1 MRLKV
6 AVNASPLIFLAK
18 AGRLNILRNLFQVVY
33 TTAGVM
39 EEVERPSRLGIP
51 SPEINSIKG
60 SEWIKVIKLTRKEAR
75 EAVQLSNRIQIG
87 VGEAEVVK
95 LYERGGY
102 GLVIVADVAAE
113 RKMRRLGVNAKD
125 LVEVIY
131 VAAQRGLVELKSF
144 SRDLWEAG
152 YRTKRVREILGL

>member
-1 MRLKV
+1 MKLRV

-18 AGRLNILRNLFQVVY
+18 AGRLEILRDLFQVVY

-39 EEVERPSRLGIP
+39 DEVERPLRLGITF
-51 SPEINSIKG
+51 PEIPLIKV
-60 SEWIKVIKLTRKEAR
+60 SEWIKVVKLTRDEVR
-75 EAVQLSNRIQIG
+75 EAVQLSNRIRID
-87 VGEAEVVK
+87 VGEAEVAK

-102 GLVIVADVAAE
+102 SLVIVADVVAE
-113 RKMRRLGVNAKD
+113 RKMRGLGVNAKD

-144 SRDLWEAG
+144 ARDIWEAG
-152 YRTKRVREILGL
+152 YRTKRVKKILGL